1 MRRNCLQKKKHE
13 RPFSTTT
20 RKKDIFKSK
29 YFPDKNFQIQI
40 IIASSLH
47 HLADNIVIPSKKKQ
61 QLSKKIKYLLKT
73 CVITA
78 ATIITTTLINAK
90 RMMGDCKNLTWKKEP
105 DKVVFRIVEKYFMML
120 LLLHT
125 TSTDY

>member
-47 HLADNIVIPSKKKQ
+47 HLADNIVIPSKKNNN
-61 QLSKKIKYLLKT
+61 LVKKLNTYLKH
-73 CVITA
+73 V
-78 ATIITTTLINAK
+78 
-90 RMMGDCKNLTWKKEP
+90 
-105 DKVVFRIVEKYFMML
+105 
-120 LLLHT
+120 
-125 TSTDY
+125 